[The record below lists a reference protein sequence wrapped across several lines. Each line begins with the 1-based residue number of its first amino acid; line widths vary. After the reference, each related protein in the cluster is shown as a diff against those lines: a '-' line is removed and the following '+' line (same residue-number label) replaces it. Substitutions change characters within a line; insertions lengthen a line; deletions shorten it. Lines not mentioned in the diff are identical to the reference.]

1 MQNRIIKK
9 FKIEL
14 NSADN
19 LRDLLQEI
27 IELADEQLNQTQNEI
42 NKLVTSTDLKNE
54 VMDGK
59 AKYSK
64 ALNDYLGIKDKAMSK
79 KIEVARILNEVMA
92 HNGDIKASMAESSS
106 GAFNIQNLQSM
117 IDETMSQRNKS
128 NETKTINL
136 KKP

>member
-92 HNGDIKASMAESSS
+92 HNGDIKAAMAESSS

>member
-1 MQNRIIKK
+1 MYNRVIKK

-27 IELADEQLNQTQNEI
+27 IELADEQLNQAQDEI
-42 NKLVTSTDLKNE
+42 NKLKNSTDLKNE
-54 VMDGK
+54 VMDGR

-64 ALNDYLGIKDKAMSK
+64 AINDYLAIKDKAMSK
-79 KIEVARILNEVMA
+79 KIEVARVLNEVMA
-92 HNGDIKASMAESSS
+92 HNGDIKAAMDSSS
-106 GAFNIQNLQSM
+106 KSSFDIHSLQNM
-117 IDETMSQRNKS
+117 IDETMSSKDKC
-128 NETKTINL
+128 NETKTITL